1 MKDNGYGTCLPNIGY
16 KVKIPSI
23 FINYKMGQKLKALLS
38 QSNIQINLRINFEN
52 IKSEKAEVVVYMQ
65 SRIFY
70 NKLSQQ
76 AVILL
81 CTTIQ
86 TLLQLDQESYKL

>member
-1 MKDNGYGTCLPNIGY
+1 
-16 KVKIPSI
+16 
-23 FINYKMGQKLKALLS
+23 MGQKLKALLS